1 MFLMWLLTGL
11 LASATPKVAL
21 LPCEPHVEATAADAS
36 RLDAKLMAELGSR
49 VDLVP
54 RQRVLKAMAEQG
66 VTGSRSCNDA
76 CLVKLGKALGA
87 RRVISQSLS
96 IQPKVQ
102 VAGIVAIWAVH
113 QVDVDTGRP
122 FGHFERANVRSAPVW
137 WDIIARQFAERL
149 VQYDPSKRLHLQNP
163 EQAKPTKGPVD
174 MPGMV
179 YVPGG
184 EFIMGSE
191 WGEFDEEP
199 RHIVYLDAFYIDT
212 YEVTNDAYA
221 RCVAAH
227 KCEPQR
233 VWAKSFLEPNKPA
246 VAMGWENAVAYCRFV
261 GKRLPT
267 EAEWEKA
274 ARGTDERHFPWGN
287 TWHMEWVNM
296 HHQKDGFATT
306 APVGSFPQNVSPYGA
321 YDMAGNAWEWTQD
334 YHSED
339 YYKDSP
345 RKNPTGPTTGVR
357 RVMRGGSWNYDVPFF
372 VSSHNRSDG
381 RPWIRKKYVGFRCA
395 IDTP

>member
-1 MFLMWLLTGL
+1 MWLLTGL

-21 LPCEPHVEATAADAS
+21 LPCEPHVEATLKDAS
-36 RLDAKLMAELGSR
+36 RLDAKLIDELGSR

-66 VTGSRSCNDA
+66 VTGSRSCDDT
-76 CLVKLGKALGA
+76 CLVKLGKILGA

-102 VAGIVAIWAVH
+102 VEGIVAIWAVH

-149 VQYDPSKRLHLQNP
+149 AQYDPSKRLRLQNP
-163 EQAKPTKGPVD
+163 QQAKPTKGPVD
-174 MPGMV
+174 LPGMV

-212 YEVTNDAYA
+212 YEVTNEAYA
-221 RCVAAH
+221 RCVATN

-233 VWAKSFLEPNKPA
+233 VWAKSFLAPNKPA
-246 VAMGWENAVAYCRFV
+246 VAMGWENAVAYCRFA

-274 ARGTDERHFPWGN
+274 ARGTDERRFPWGN
-287 TWHMEWVNM
+287 TWHMAWVNM

-345 RKNPTGPTTGVR
+345 RKNPTGPTAGVR

-395 IDTP
+395 MDTP